1 MLNQRVN
8 IQYSIDIEELP
19 TEVQRLLAKA
29 RKLNS
34 ELDEKSFK
42 SLSDISQ
49 GRTLSLKTLEEID
62 VVRKK
67 IAAVDYVLN
76 DACSIINGFLDFKLR
91 EAQPPEE
98 QQQSTPSV
106 PLPQIEVPPEDSVDP
121 QLYERFNDIQKQL
134 NKFQERTS
142 AKPE

>member
-34 ELDEKSFK
+34 ELDEKSFR